1 MKKKNTTRIIAI
13 VLVLLMALALIPIA
27 ASAATPG
34 EDGEYTVTFYA
45 NFTVGEETEES
56 VSVKTEGKVLTFPAY
71 DTFTREYF
79 TFKEWNTARDGTGTP
94 SYSPSDELLLTEASP
109 DEFYAIWERNK
120 VSVTYH
126 PGDHSTATADIPD
139 TPDKDAGS
147 EYQLKPADTFGA
159 DDHYRFLN
167 WMYNGESYAA
177 DATIT
182 LPDVESVVFTA
193 QWQEQYTVTY
203 ALNGGSG
210 TAPAQTVDA
219 GQSVTLPEKPT
230 KENYTFIGW
239 KVGDTSEVLNKDATS
254 YEPGGDV
261 TLTAQWLDTVTIT
274 YVGNNGTA
282 GGSMTPNPDSA
293 LRGSEYTIPENG
305 FTAPSG
311 KTFSC
316 WKDTAANKT
325 YAPGDT
331 LDWDTVPETV
341 PAAVTLTAQWLDLR
355 TVTFNANCE
364 GATVTP
370 TSVQVA
376 DGATIGSGCSG
387 GELPVPTSADYN
399 FIEWN
404 ANSSGTGST
413 VTKDT
418 TVSGANM
425 QVYGK
430 WISKTIPVTF
440 ALDGGTP
447 AMKTDAAA
455 RGADYTLPE
464 CTATKTGCVFAGW
477 TIGTSDL
484 LQPGETYAVGAT
496 SPDSLTVTANW
507 KNAAVTVKYNANGGT
522 GSAENTM
529 SRATAAPLMAFSSTG
544 IAKSGNVFLGWVTDT
559 THTTPDFADEASVKW
574 DDPSDPKTAVPDTP
588 GDEVTLYALW
598 ESRLTGTVT
607 IDNTT
612 PKVGDTLTATPNVTP
627 ASDNL
632 YYRWKVNGKVVT
644 GANAQTFEVPPDAYG
659 YPITVEVTN
668 DSNFAYVIA
677 SDPTSNVAAD
687 ESSLTTITVAFAK
700 KTDDVDYTGYVVKVN
715 GSPVTDGQSIKV
727 PKKSTVVV
735 TLESGTNTTAYVSKL
750 QLGTITLEGSN
761 VAAVNNIK
769 APDAD
774 TCTLTV
780 TFAKKEGTTKTATID
795 PNADTS
801 AAKTSFTTAVKAE
814 LAQKVAE
821 KKIPA
826 DQQNRYWVN
835 AFDVVPCW
843 DNQVTNTLKIPDE
856 IPDEGLSFTLPYP
869 AGSNFN
875 ATVAAN
881 MPKYY
886 DIEVYHKKTDGTV
899 EVIPDARVTKGAAFA
914 AGVTVTGQKDFSD
927 FGVAVTPKALTGTVT
942 LDADTAYVGTPI
954 KATYAPTVQGT
965 LQYQWQTRP
974 KDSTDE
980 TAWTNVGT
988 GQTYTPKGADKDRSL
1003 RCIVT
1008 SSFETGYAESKAI
1021 KVTAVPNP
1029 VQKQPVIN
1037 NGDTKY
1043 AYAQPGQIGNLTSEM
1058 QYYPFPTS
1066 SKPSASASAWTNVA
1080 SGKTVS
1086 GNLYEGGTYWVRFKD
1101 DTDNSNYRSV
1111 AIESYYTVTATP
1123 DSVSVNRLY
1132 FTASGSYPE
1141 LIEGRVWL
1149 VPAGKSINVSA
1160 NSENT
1165 NYYKITQLRTQNL
1178 DTGKYTTRTINKAN
1192 TGSTGSF
1199 TVNAPYWV
1207 QGSAG
1212 VYGSKTG
1219 DTSHLELW
1227 VELAALS
1234 MMGLG
1239 AALVI
1244 GRKKLKEQK

>member
-27 ASAATPG
+27 ASAEAGDYTVYYKANDGNSDVLESDVWTEDTWTDGNNNLSEAPAKTFFTFSGWATTAGSSTVEYIDKAAIPKDAFAETSEG
-34 EDGEYTVTFYA
+34 SGEYA
-45 NFTVGEETEES
+45 
-56 VSVKTEGKVLTFPAY
+56 LT
-71 DTFTREYF
+71 
-79 TFKEWNTARDGTGTP
+79 
-94 SYSPSDELLLTEASP
+94 L
-109 DEFYAIWERNK
+109 YAIYAQNK
-120 VSVTYH
+120 VSVTYS
-126 PGDHSTATADIPD
+126 PGVHSTATADIPD
-139 TPDKDAGS
+139 TPAKDAGS

-159 DDHYRFLN
+159 AEHYRFLN
-167 WMYNGESYAA
+167 WTYNGDTY
-177 DATIT
+177 DAGYTIT

-219 GQSVTLPEKPT
+219 DQSVTLPAKPT
-230 KENYTFIGW
+230 REGFTFIGW
-239 KVGDTSEVLNKDATS
+239 KVGDTSEVLDKDATS
-254 YEPGGDV
+254 YKPEGDV
-261 TLTAQWLDTVTIT
+261 TLTAQWADTVMIT
-274 YVGNNGTA
+274 YEPNGGT
-282 GGSMTPNPDSA
+282 GSMSPNPDST
-293 LRGSEYTIPENG
+293 LRDSDYTIASSG
-305 FTAPSG
+305 FSQSG
-311 KTFSC
+311 KAFSR
-316 WKDTAANKT
+316 WLDTGASPAKA
-325 YAPGDT
+325 YEPGDP
-331 LDWDTVPETV
+331 LDWTSVGERN
-341 PAAVTLTAQWLDLR
+341 AVTLTAQWLDLR
-355 TVTFNANCE
+355 TVTFNVNCE

-376 DGATIGSGCSG
+376 DGAKIGSGCSG

-440 ALDGGTP
+440 DLDGGTP
-447 AMKTDAAA
+447 AMEPAAA
-455 RGADYTLPE
+455 ERGADYTLPE

-496 SPDSLTVTANW
+496 SPNSLTVTANW
-507 KNAAVTVKYNANGGT
+507 KNEAVTVKYDNNGGT
-522 GSAENTM
+522 GSKTQNM
-529 SRATAAPLMAFSSTG
+529 SRASAAPLMAFSSTG
-544 IAKSGNVFLGWVTDT
+544 IAKNGSVFLGWVTAT
-559 THTTPDFADEASVKW
+559 AHTTPDFADEASVKW

-627 ASDNL
+627 ASENL

-659 YPITVEVTN
+659 YKITVEVTN

-677 SDPTSNVAAD
+677 SAPTDDVAANP
-687 ESSLTTITVAFAK
+687 ESLTTITVAFAK

-715 GSPVTDGQSIKV
+715 GSEVHDGQNDIKV

-735 TLESGTNTTAYVSKL
+735 TLESGTNTSAYVSKL

-769 APDAD
+769 APDDA

-795 PNADTS
+795 PNADASATTALI
-801 AAKTSFTTAVKAE
+801 AAKAQATLPAGQKDRYKA
-814 LAQKVAE
+814 
-821 KKIPA
+821 
-826 DQQNRYWVN
+826 N
-835 AFDVVPCW
+835 AFNVVPCW
-843 DNQVTNTLKIPDE
+843 DNQVTNTLKIPAE

-869 AGSNFN
+869 AGSDVN
-875 ATVAAN
+875 ATIAAN
-881 MPKYY
+881 MPACYN
-886 DIEVYHKKTDGTV
+886 ITVYHRDGSTV
-899 EVIPDARVTKGAAFA
+899 KEITNFTANKAFA

-927 FGVAVTPKALTGTVT
+927 FGVSVTPKALDGSIT
-942 LDADTAYVGTPI
+942 LTPNSAYVGTAI
-954 KATYAPTVQGT
+954 KAAYSKSTYGT
-965 LQYQWQTRP
+965 LQYQWQT
-974 KDSTDE
+974 KGTSDTD
-980 TAWTNVGT
+980 WTNVGT
-988 GQTYTPKGADKDRSL
+988 GQTYTPKKADKDRSL
-1003 RCIVT
+1003 RCVVT
-1008 SSFETGYAESKAI
+1008 SSFETGSVASKTLTVAAI
-1021 KVTAVPNP
+1021 PNP
-1029 VQKQPVIN
+1029 VRKQDVIN
-1037 NGDTKY
+1037 NGNTNY
-1043 AYAQPGQIGNLTSEM
+1043 AFAQPGLIGNLSDEM
-1058 QYYPFPTS
+1058 EYNIYPSS
-1066 SKPSASASAWTNVA
+1066 SKPDADDGGWRAV
-1080 SGKTVS
+1080 KTGS
-1086 GNLYEGGTYWVRFKD
+1086 TTSDKLTEGGTYWVRFKD
-1101 DTDNSNYRSV
+1101 EPDTAKYRSV

-1132 FTASGSYPE
+1132 FTASGSYTE

-1160 NSENT
+1160 NSANT
-1165 NYYKITQLRTQNL
+1165 NYYKITQVRYENL

-1199 TVNAPYWV
+1199 TVSAPFWV
-1207 QGSAG
+1207 QASAG